1 MVTYEIETE
10 TKECNTDKHLIL
22 SFEGSGKD
30 VLITATDNRGVSWY
44 IARFTSDG
52 CLRLSKNLSDT
63 IGLTLDEQ
71 NRITIVD

>member
-10 TKECNTDKHLIL
+10 IKECNTDKHLIL
-22 SFEGSGKD
+22 SFERRGED
-30 VLITATDNRGVSWY
+30 VLITATDNRDVLWY
-44 IARFTSDG
+44 IARFTSEG

-71 NRITIVD
+71 KRIAIVD